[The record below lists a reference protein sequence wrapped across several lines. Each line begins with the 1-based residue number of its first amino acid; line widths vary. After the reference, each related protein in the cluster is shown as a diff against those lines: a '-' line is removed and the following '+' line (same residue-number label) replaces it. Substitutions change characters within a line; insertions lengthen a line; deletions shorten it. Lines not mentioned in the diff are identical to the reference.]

1 MYYVWC
7 RSLICCFDVTTFY
20 ELLTLLSQ
28 ENVIAKLHIQS
39 YVKSYSI
46 GLCGSSFVFVFKDSC
61 NSAAVCID
69 HDYGQPDSEKDCDAK
84 GLLEKGLN
92 SLNFPV
98 IQLPSKSNDV
108 KKYNIVSND
117 DVQFVHVFSEQNSTY
132 ISCMSGVCQHGFGKK
147 RKLESLREHQNLCIH
162 LEVFR
167 EFMVNSR
174 YSNFFLV
181 FVLSQLNIKSSLAP
195 LTCIPLSS
203 QRLHFLLSNF
213 YL

>member
-1 MYYVWC
+1 MPLIHVMYYVWC

-108 KKYNIVSND
+108 KKYDIVSND

-167 EFMVNSR
+167 EFMVNSGDC
-174 YSNFFLV
+174 NFFWFLFLV
-181 FVLSQLNIKSSLAP
+181 N
-195 LTCIPLSS
+195 
-203 QRLHFLLSNF
+203 
-213 YL
+213 